1 MRRWRRSAIGLLCA
15 GLGYMLAL
23 GSPVPALS
31 RRPGAA
37 TPTPTRSE
45 ALAVVVAP
53 ALNLRSGP
61 GVRFRTIRKLY
72 AGERLAVLEPQAA
85 SDWLRVR
92 APDGAL
98 GWVKRAATDC
108 CPAAAPAQPPSSPP
122 SVAATPTP
130 PPLQPTVS
138 AKDEAWFHVDAQAAA
153 GWLVAR
159 DPGDPWRWTL
169 TQRERGAAAKRV
181 LVLYT
186 KPSSAYDTAIGTI
199 VQVFAAKQIAAD
211 FSVVN
216 MRSDQA
222 AGQQALARA
231 VAARFDLVFSM
242 GSDATAFVFGH
253 FRNGPI
259 PVVSVSSKD
268 PVLLGQARDYTSGS
282 GTNIAYT
289 SLNVPIEVQMT
300 YLKALKPQL
309 QQIGVLYAASNASA
323 IETQVKPLKQVAARY
338 GVQIFDIVVQD
349 DRQAH
354 AELAQ
359 KVASAA
365 ALIDRADPGGRN
377 SIFWVTGSTSIFN
390 EIATINA
397 AAGPI
402 AVLSAVPDVVQAGD
416 NSAVLSIGVSFASN
430 AHLAAVY
437 GVDILTGKAQA
448 GALKVG
454 TISPPDIAINF
465 RRARATGLKI
475 PFSFFESASTIYDG
489 AGKLVRA
496 EGRVVYDP

>member
-1 MRRWRRSAIGLLCA
+1 MNSWRRLLICLLCA
-15 GLGYMLAL
+15 GLGYVLAL
-23 GSPVPALS
+23 GSPAVALS
-31 RRPGAA
+31 RWPGAA
-37 TPTPTRSE
+37 TPTAAPAE
-45 ALAVVVAP
+45 APAVVVAP
-53 ALNLRSGP
+53 ALNLRTGP
-61 GVRFRTIRKLY
+61 GASFRVIRKLY
-72 AGERLAVLEPQAA
+72 AGERLAALEPHAA
-85 SDWLRVR
+85 GDWLRVR

-108 CPAAAPAQPPSSPP
+108 CPAPAPTQPPR
-122 SVAATPTP
+122 VAATPTP
-130 PPLQPTVS
+130 PPTPAPVQPTVP
-138 AKDEAWFHVDAQAAA
+138 AAEQAWFRVDAQAAA

-159 DPGDPWRWTL
+159 DPGDPWRWEL
-169 TQRERGAAAKRV
+169 TQRERGAALKRV

-186 KPSSAYDTAIGTI
+186 KPSSAYDTAISTI
-199 VQVFAAKQIAAD
+199 VQVFAAKQLAAD

-216 MRSDQA
+216 MRSDTA
-222 AGQQALARA
+222 AGQLALGRA
-231 VAARFDLVFSM
+231 VAERFDLVFSM
-242 GSDATAFVFGH
+242 GSDATAFVFAH

-309 QQIGVLYAASNASA
+309 GQIGVLYAASNASA
-323 IETQVKPLKQVAARY
+323 IETQVKPLKQAAAAY
-338 GVQIFDIVVQD
+338 GIRIIDVVVLD

-365 ALIDRADPGGRN
+365 AMIERADPGGRN

-397 AAGPI
+397 WAGAV

-416 NSAVLSIGVSFASN
+416 ASAVLSIGVSFGSN

-465 RRARATGLKI
+465 RRARAIGLKI

-489 AGKLVRA
+489 DGKLVRA
-496 EGRVVYDP
+496 EGRVVHDP